1 MILKNVFGKTIE
13 AAKKTAQQM
22 YGEDVLVI
30 ESSEGDGAD
39 KKASITI
46 FSDEKKEAKGQKKQ
60 APQAKKATHKPQKEG
75 VKFERSQPAALP
87 SSQEKPK
94 RKDTLSSLR
103 KFAEQQVNG
112 NSDLFTNGNAE
123 SNGISN
129 KNTQEESAS
138 KKENTSGFLYNR
150 SAVRTQNGAASE
162 KAEAPAE
169 QQPKA
174 NKATENKFISHFKP
188 SKPKESQ
195 PSTIAVAASASS
207 RQSQREIKALHKRFD
222 KLEALLGSSLMSAN
236 LDYASH
242 PAFQQ
247 LVKTGIN
254 TSAVAGWFSSII
266 KQGIDPYDQNELFM
280 ANLAKL
286 IRKALGNEPEGDP
299 QKFLLFAGPSGAGK
313 TQLIM
318 KLTRDPD
325 FMLNKKVAVLA
336 VYPQNESAEDY
347 YTILEPFCAKHELAY
362 FPIKTSADVNEISG
376 KLEEFDYV
384 LIDTPSLHL
393 EQEFAFREFWK
404 VRQLLSPFTPM
415 EVHYVVNAAMNRFY
429 FKGSSAS
436 QHPLQP
442 DYVAVTHLDE
452 ISKWGPILPF
462 MQKLKCS
469 ARYLSKG
476 DALTNSLQS
485 FNPQWFAQQIL
496 QDR

>member
-30 ESSEGDGAD
+30 ESWEGNGAD
-39 KKASITI
+39 EKARITI
-46 FSDEKKEAKGQKKQ
+46 FSDEKKQEKEQT
-60 APQAKKATHKPQKEG
+60 PQASRPAKTVRASQKEG
-75 VKFERSQPAALP
+75 VSFERSQPAGEP
-87 SSQEKPK
+87 SPQEKPK

-112 NSDLFTNGNAE
+112 NSELFMNKSTNGNGIS
-123 SNGISN
+123 SNG
-129 KNTQEESAS
+129 TQEEIAF

-150 SAVRTQNGAASE
+150 SAVRTQNGTAPE
-162 KAEAPAE
+162 KKEAPVE
-169 QQPKA
+169 EHPKA
-174 NKATENKFISHFKP
+174 NKTTESKFISHFKP
-188 SKPKESQ
+188 SKSKESQ
-195 PSTIAVAASASS
+195 PTGMAAAASTSN

-222 KLEALLGSSLMSAN
+222 KLEALLDSSLMSAN

-280 ANLAKL
+280 TNLAKL
-286 IRKALGNEPEGDP
+286 IRKALGNEPEDEP

-362 FPIKTSADVNEISG
+362 FPIKTSVDINEISD
-376 KLEEFDYV
+376 KLEEFDHV

-393 EQEFAFREFWK
+393 EQEFSFREFWK
-404 VRQLLSPFTPM
+404 IRQLLSPFTPM

-442 DYVAVTHLDE
+442 DYIAITHLDE
-452 ISKWGPILPF
+452 ISKWGTVLPF
-462 MQKLKCS
+462 MEKLKCN

-496 QDR
+496 QDQ